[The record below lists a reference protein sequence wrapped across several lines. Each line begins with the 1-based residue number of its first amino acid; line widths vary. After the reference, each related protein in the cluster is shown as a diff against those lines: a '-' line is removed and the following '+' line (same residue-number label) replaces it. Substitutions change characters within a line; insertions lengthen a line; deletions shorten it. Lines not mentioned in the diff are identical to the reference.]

1 MAAKART
8 CPDCGERVSPFAA
21 GCAICGA
28 DLDAHRRRL
37 AERPHLA
44 RPARSIPDIRLGG
57 LTSRIN
63 PDIALITV
71 TVLFLLVIPFMGTL
85 LAALGAWDRGKRG
98 DERLRNVFLV
108 LLALGALSFFTPWQ
122 FGVLSLLFGG

>member
-8 CPDCGERVSPFAA
+8 CPNCGERVSPFAA

-37 AERPHLA
+37 AERPDLV
-44 RPARSIPDIRLGG
+44 RPARSIPDIRVGG
-57 LTSRIN
+57 LMSRIN

-71 TVLFLLVIPFMGTL
+71 TVLFLLVLPLMGTL
-85 LAALGAWDRGKRG
+85 LAALGAWDRSKRG

-108 LLALGALSFFTPWQ
+108 LLALGVLSFFTPWQ
-122 FGVLSLLFGG
+122 FGLLSLLFGG